1 MRSIART
8 AAVGAAAALLLGGP
22 LLVAWLMQPD
32 AAGPCVIAGGPLALP
47 ELPESSGLAVSVRNP
62 GLVWSHNDSGNDA
75 VLFGIDA
82 AGAVRARVRLPIRAR
97 DWEDVSTARCAA
109 GDCIYA
115 GDIGDNQRNRASIQ
129 IYRVPE
135 PAAADTVTAAPDV
148 LTATYADGP
157 HNSEGMFVAGDAIFV
172 VTRDLPATVYR
183 AAIPSA
189 GSATITLQPIAR
201 LGLNPVTDA
210 EAFRDGTSVIV
221 RTAREIALY
230 RTADLLRG
238 TATPYFRMSIDGL
251 RESQGEGVALDG
263 NVIYLSSEGRPWNRG
278 GRLIMLR
285 CDLPQ

>member
-8 AAVGAAAALLLGGP
+8 AVVAAAAALLLGGP

-82 AGAVRARVRLPIRAR
+82 AGVVRARVRLPIRTR
-97 DWEDVSTARCAA
+97 DWEDVSAARCAA
-109 GDCIYA
+109 RDCLYV
-115 GDIGDNQRNRASIQ
+115 GDIGDNQRNRPSIQ
-129 IYRVPE
+129 IYRLPE
-135 PAAADTVTAAPDV
+135 PAATDSVAGAPEV
-148 LTATYADGP
+148 LTATYSDGP

-183 AAIPSA
+183 AAIPSS

-201 LGLNPVTDA
+201 LGLGPVTDA
-210 EAFRDGTSVIV
+210 EAFRDGTSAIV
-221 RTAREIALY
+221 RSAHEVALY

-238 TATPYFRMSIDGL
+238 VATPYFRMSIDGL

-263 NVIYLSSEGRPWNRG
+263 SLIHLSSEGRPWNRG
-278 GRLIMLR
+278 GRLITLR